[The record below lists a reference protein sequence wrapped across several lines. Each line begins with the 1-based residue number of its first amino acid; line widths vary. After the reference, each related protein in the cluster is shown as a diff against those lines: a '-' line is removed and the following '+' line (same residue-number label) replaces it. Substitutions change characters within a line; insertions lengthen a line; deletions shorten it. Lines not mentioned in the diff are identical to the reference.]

1 MPRGGFSRR
10 GQRQQ
15 ARQVRHPRRP
25 HTPRTRPHR
34 TPEAQGGRGSMSAP
48 YYQDEQVTV
57 HAGDC
62 LEVLRTLPDASVH
75 AVVTDPPYGLAN
87 TSPEQVADTIV
98 RWVNGDRDY
107 SPGGAGFMGNAW
119 DAFVPPVAVW
129 DECMRVLKPGGHLL
143 AFAGSRTHD
152 LMSLALRLAGF
163 EIRDSIAW
171 LYGSGFPQSLA
182 VPKALDKAAGAE
194 RETKGW
200 LTRDRV
206 GVFAGD
212 GGDTTA
218 TSGNLQCPD
227 CLKWKF
233 APDYCK
239 CPRDNGAQTDEAK
252 QWDGWG
258 TALKPAFEPIVVA
271 RKPLTAPG

>member
-107 SPGGAGFMGNAW
+107 LPGGSGFMGKAW

-171 LYGSGFPQSLA
+171 LYGSGFPKSLD
-182 VPKALDKAAGAE
+182 VSKAIDKAQGAAGTYGEPKSSAHA
-194 RETKGW
+194 GW
-200 LTRDRV
+200 LDR
-206 GVFAGD
+206 GRMRGGD
-212 GGDTTA
+212 GNEGWQRPWMQDEQA
-218 TSGNLQCPD
+218 LSNAARKYEAGSPE
-227 CLKWKF
+227 
-233 APDYCK
+233 
-239 CPRDNGAQTDEAK
+239 AQEYA
-252 QWDGWG
+252 GWG
-258 TALKPAFEPIVVA
+258 TALKPAFEPIVRSEERRVGEEW
-271 RKPLTAPG
+271 R